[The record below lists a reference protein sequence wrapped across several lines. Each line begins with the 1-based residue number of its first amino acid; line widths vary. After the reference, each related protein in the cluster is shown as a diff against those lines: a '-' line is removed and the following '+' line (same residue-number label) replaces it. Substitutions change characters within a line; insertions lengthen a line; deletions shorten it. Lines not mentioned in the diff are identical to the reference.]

1 MTYSQFLNSLLN
13 GIQLF
18 KDTFTTIVNYLM
30 TNYIFIT
37 ILGLVLFI
45 SLFRLLF
52 DLVVNYFKKDLDDVY
67 GGGNKWECILV
78 LVLD

>member
-67 GGGNKWECILV
+67 GGGNK
-78 LVLD
+78 